1 MNTATDRRRT
11 RELRFMALGDVHGA
25 FRRAAA
31 LAEAARTDLGGQLD
45 VILSVGD
52 LEANRNARDAAGVAT
67 GKGHRRWVGEFP
79 KVLNGDIEIPAP
91 LYFIGGDHEPWATL
105 DSRGPGEMYPDV
117 HFLGRAGVRDLM
129 GLQVGFLSG
138 VRGDA
143 SEGDLFSRYGRD
155 ERACY
160 VEIELVALSRSLKK
174 SGKVD
179 ILLTHDWAAGAD
191 PERGSEDVRTLL
203 DTARADLHL
212 CGHHHQR
219 LSTIIGGTRVE
230 ALSDVLSDEGGY
242 ATFVKKRSGVIER
255 VS

>member
-1 MNTATDRRRT
+1 
-11 RELRFMALGDVHGA
+11 MALGDVHGA

-45 VILSVGD
+45 MILSVGD

-79 KVLNGDIEIPAP
+79 KVLNGDIEIPGP

-105 DSRGPGEMYPDV
+105 DSRGPGEIYPDV

-129 GLQVGFLSG
+129 GLRVGFLSG

-160 VEIELVALSRSLKK
+160 VEIELVALNRSLKK

-191 PERGSEDVRTLL
+191 PERGSEDVRALL

-219 LSTIIGGTRVE
+219 LSTIVGGTRVE